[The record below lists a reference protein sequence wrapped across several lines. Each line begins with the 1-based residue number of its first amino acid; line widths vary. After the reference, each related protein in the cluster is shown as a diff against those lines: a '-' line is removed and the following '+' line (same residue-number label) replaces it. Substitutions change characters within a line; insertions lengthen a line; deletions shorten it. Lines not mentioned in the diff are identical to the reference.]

1 MSNTDADNLVM
12 WIFDNKEIFN
22 SNQYIEIMS
31 LVQKLIVG
39 DKNDES
45 NEIDNEIDNI
55 EDVDA
60 IRLRENNYRLPESD
74 SDMEEEAEIEEY
86 ITYNNVATLD
96 SSSDEDVDGTTYTGA
111 YINSY

>member
-1 MSNTDADNLVM
+1 MSDIAADNLVM

-22 SNQYIEIMS
+22 SNQYIQIMG

-39 DKNDES
+39 DNNNDS
-45 NEIDNEIDNI
+45 NEIDNI
-55 EDVDA
+55 EDADA

-74 SDMEEEAEIEEY
+74 SDMEEETELEEY

-96 SSSDEDVDGTTYTGA
+96 SSDEDEGVDESTYTGA

>member
-1 MSNTDADNLVM
+1 MSDIAAENLVM

-22 SNQYIEIMS
+22 SNQYIQIMS

-39 DKNDES
+39 DNNNDS
-45 NEIDNEIDNI
+45 NEIDNI

-74 SDMEEEAEIEEY
+74 SDMEDDEATEVDVD
-86 ITYNNVATLD
+86 NNVATLD